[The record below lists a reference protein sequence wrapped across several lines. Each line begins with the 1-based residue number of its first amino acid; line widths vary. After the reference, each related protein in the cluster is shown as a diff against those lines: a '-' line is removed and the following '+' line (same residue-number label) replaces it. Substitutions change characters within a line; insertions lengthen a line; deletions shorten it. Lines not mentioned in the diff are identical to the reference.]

1 MHCPRCGTLNEAAA
15 QHCLQCGAGLELAAL
30 HQELAETH
38 GAVDRLRRYLPAVV
52 ADGVLHDPD
61 RLRGERREITVL
73 FADAVNFTH
82 LSVSLDAESI
92 FNLINAL
99 LSRLVECIHRYDG
112 MVDKFTGDGLMAV
125 FGAPV
130 AHEDDAE
137 LAVRA
142 ALDMQKAAME
152 FESMA
157 RAQLGAPLQIRIGI
171 HSGPAVAGVLGTAQ
185 QTAYTVIGET
195 VNLAARLQSAARP
208 GGILVSSRVHQQ
220 TRPFFNFQPAGS
232 VQVKGFDQ
240 PIVVYEVIGDRSE
253 PLPTRGIAGVS
264 SIFLGHD
271 ADLNRLQT
279 LLAEFLRERRGH
291 VVIVQGEAGMGKSR
305 LIREWLATSPDEV
318 AVWRGHGLPYTEGVG
333 YAAFRALLQ
342 DALRTYAPPDTWE
355 THVSP
360 ALRPFLRQ
368 MLGQPLSVDEQ
379 FAFRN
384 LEPERVKQLTALA
397 FREWL
402 MTEARVRPVILIIDD
417 FHWADDLSRDM
428 LQAAV
433 NLVRDV
439 PVLLCVMTRPQ
450 PEKQLQLDAAVPSI
464 KIELKPLSAEHS
476 RALLGHLVNL
486 GDLPEP
492 IINTI
497 LARSEGNPF
506 YIEEFVRVLIEKEA
520 LKPGEG
526 QWRVVSAV
534 ELQTIDIPTSLGG
547 LMMTRFDR
555 LPKDLQQ
562 VLRSAAVLGL
572 QFAAQLLEE
581 VERRLRGAASVQPV
595 VERLIDMGMLEERR
609 GTGELVYAFS
619 HILSQETIYNSILH
633 SQRPGL
639 HRTVAESIEALYA
652 ADLSTQVEALALH
665 YDRARVREKAM
676 RYTVQAGERARA
688 RFANHEAIEYFSRAL
703 QLSQHLSGY
712 EATRWRAAIGLGE
725 VEQLI
730 GEYEEAIAF
739 YQATLEE
746 WSEASPEDRAWAML
760 KLAQVWDKRGN
771 LQEAQNWLRQA
782 LAQLDRA
789 RGSMPELRAQIYSDL
804 GWLSVRRGD
813 LTAAKDWLEQ
823 GLALVVDTEHYGVL
837 SSVLNR
843 LGAVYYNRSEWKQA
857 ATYVERALELREKL
871 GDIVGYA
878 RSINNLGILKQAS
891 GDWDGALADY
901 QRAVE
906 MHERIGEV
914 EGLALACT
922 NLGVVYTDRGE
933 WEKAEEN
940 LQRSFA
946 IAQRVAHAYELA
958 QAHMNLG
965 RLYLLQ
971 TRWSDCARHLNAAI
985 PLYEEVGAHA
995 NLNLNDAFYLQ
1006 GTLNLEQGQIKA
1018 ARQWAARSYDLLRA
1032 ASASGKEESVE
1043 WGRYQQLIGRIDLA
1057 DRELESAREHLDRS
1071 IVIFRSNE
1079 SQLELGRA
1087 YYWSALLSLRFNQV
1101 SRAHDE
1107 GNLARGIFAT
1117 LGAHADLARVNA
1129 LLREKAN

>member
-1 MHCPRCGTLNEAAA
+1 M
-15 QHCLQCGAGLELAAL
+15 AAL
-30 HQELAETH
+30 QQELAETRD
-38 GAVDRLRRYLPAVV
+38 AVERLRRYLPAVV

-61 RLRGERREITVL
+61 RLHGERREVTVL

-82 LSVSLDAESI
+82 LSVSLDAETI

-99 LSRLVECIHRYDG
+99 LSRLVECIHRYGG

-125 FGAPV
+125 FGAPI

-152 FESMA
+152 LESMA
-157 RAQLGAPLQIRIGI
+157 RAQLGAPLQIRIGV
-171 HSGPAVAGVLGTAQ
+171 HSGPAVAGILGTAQ
-185 QTAYTVIGET
+185 QAAYTVIGET

-208 GGILVSSRVHQQ
+208 AGILVSARVFQQ
-220 TRPFFNFQPAGS
+220 ARAFFNFQTAGS

-271 ADLNRLQT
+271 AELDQLRT
-279 LLAEFLRERRGH
+279 VLAGFVRDRRGQ

-305 LIREWLATSPDEV
+305 LVREWLTSPVGE
-318 AVWRGHGLPYTEGVG
+318 AAIWRGQGLPYTEGVG
-333 YAAFRALLQ
+333 YAAFRSLLQ
-342 DALRTYAPPDTWE
+342 DALRTYASHDTWE
-355 THVSP
+355 THITP

-368 MLGQPLSVDEQ
+368 LLDLPLSADEQ

-402 MTEARVRPVILIIDD
+402 MTEARIRPVILIIDD

-433 NLVRDV
+433 NLVREV

-450 PEKQLQLDAAVPSI
+450 PEKPLQLDATVPGV
-464 KIELKPLSAEHS
+464 KVELKPLSAEHS

-486 GDLPEP
+486 GDLPES

-506 YIEEFVRVLIEKEA
+506 YIEEFVRVLIEKEV
-520 LKPGEG
+520 LKPGDG
-526 QWRVVSAV
+526 QWRVASAV
-534 ELQTIDIPTSLGG
+534 ELQMIDIPTSLGG

-572 QFAAQLLEE
+572 QFAVRLLEE
-581 VERRLRGAASVQPV
+581 VERRLRGVASVQPV

-609 GTGELVYAFS
+609 GVGEPAYAFS

-652 ADLSTQVEALALH
+652 ADLAGQVEALALH

-676 RYTVQAGERARA
+676 RYAVQAGDRARS
-688 RFANHEAIEYFSRAL
+688 RYANHEAIEYYSRAL

-712 EATRWRAAIGLGE
+712 EATRWKAAIGLGE

-746 WSEASPEDRAWAML
+746 WSEANPEDRAWAML

-782 LAQLDRA
+782 LAQLDRV
-789 RGSMPELRAQIYSDL
+789 RGSLPELRAQIYSDL
-804 GWLSVRRGD
+804 GWLSLRRGD

-857 ATYVERALELREKL
+857 AGYVERALELREKL
-871 GDIVGYA
+871 GDVVGYA

-891 GDWDGALADY
+891 GDWDGALTDY

-914 EGLALACT
+914 EGLAQAYT
-922 NLGVVYTDRGE
+922 NLGVLCTDLGD
-933 WEKAEEN
+933 WTQAEDYLRN
-940 LQRSFA
+940 SFN
-946 IAQRVAHAYELA
+946 IAQRIGHPSELA

-971 TRWSDCARHLNAAI
+971 ARWSECAHHLNASI
-985 PLYEEVGAHA
+985 PLYAEVGARA
-995 NLNLNDAFYLQ
+995 NVSLIDAYDLQ
-1006 GTLNLEQGQIKA
+1006 GRLAVEQSQLDSA
-1018 ARQWAARSYDLLRA
+1018 VQWAARCHDLLREFTH
-1032 ASASGKEESVE
+1032 SDSGDSVE
-1043 WGRYQQLIGRIDLA
+1043 WGRYEQLIGRIALGNGDFA
-1057 DRELESAREHLDRS
+1057 KARQHFDRS
-1071 IVIFRSNE
+1071 AAIFKATG
-1079 SQLELGRA
+1079 SQLEYGRA
-1087 YYWSALLSLRFNQV
+1087 MYWSITLSGQL
-1101 SRAHDE
+1101 HDSQQARE
-1107 GNLARGIFAT
+1107 EADVARGIFSS
-1117 LGAHADLARVNA
+1117 LGAKADLARI
-1129 LLREKAN
+1129 EKLNL

>member
-1 MHCPRCGTLNEAAA
+1 MHCPRCGTLNEVAAT
-15 QHCLQCGAGLELAAL
+15 HCVQCGSGLDVATLQ
-30 HQELAETH
+30 QELAETRH
-38 GAVDRLRRYLPAVV
+38 AVDRLRRYLPEVV

-92 FNLINAL
+92 FNLINTL
-99 LSRLVECIHRYDG
+99 LSRLVECIHRYGG

-125 FGAPV
+125 FGAPI

-152 FESMA
+152 FEPMA
-157 RAQLGAPLQIRIGI
+157 RAQLGAPLQIRTGI
-171 HSGPAVAGVLGTAQ
+171 HSGPAVAGILGTAQ

-208 GGILVSSRVHQQ
+208 GGILVSARVYQQ
-220 TRPFFNFQPAGS
+220 TRAFFNFQTAGS

-240 PIVVYEVIGDRSE
+240 PIVVYEAINDRSE

-271 ADLNRLQT
+271 AELNQLRDVSK
-279 LLAEFLRERRGH
+279 AFLHERRGH
-291 VVIVQGEAGMGKSR
+291 VVVVQGEAGMGKSR
-305 LIREWLATSPDEV
+305 LVREWLGAPNGE
-318 AVWRGHGLPYTEGVG
+318 AAIWRGQGLPYTEGVG
-333 YAAFRALLQ
+333 YAAFRSLLQ
-342 DALRTYAPPDTWE
+342 DALRTYESPTAWE
-355 THVSP
+355 KYITP

-368 MLGQPLSVDEQ
+368 LLGQPLSADEQ

-402 MTEARVRPVILIIDD
+402 MTEARTRPVILIIDD

-428 LQAAV
+428 LQAVV
-433 NLVRDV
+433 NLVREV

-450 PEKQLQLDAAVPSI
+450 PEKPLQLAITAPSV
-464 KIELKPLSAEHS
+464 KVELKPLSAEHS

-486 GDLPEP
+486 GDLPEA

-520 LKPGEG
+520 LKPGDG
-526 QWRVVSAV
+526 QWRVASAV

-572 QFAAQLLEE
+572 QFAARLLEE
-581 VERRLRGAASVQPV
+581 VERRLRGSTSVQPV

-609 GTGELVYAFS
+609 GSGELAYAFS

-639 HRTVAESIEALYA
+639 HRTAAESIEALYA
-652 ADLSTQVEALALH
+652 DDLSSQVEALALH

-676 RYTVQAGERARA
+676 RYSVQAGERARA

-712 EATRWRAAIGLGE
+712 EATRWKAAIGLGE

-746 WSEASPEDRAWAML
+746 WSEANPEDRAWAML

-782 LAQLDRA
+782 LSQLDRA
-789 RGSMPELRAQIYSDL
+789 RGSMPELRAQVYSDL
-804 GWLSVRRGD
+804 GWLSLRRGD

-823 GLALVVDTEHYGVL
+823 GLALVVDTEHFGVL

-857 ATYVERALELREKL
+857 AGYVERALELREKL
-871 GDIVGYA
+871 GDVVGYA

-933 WEKAEEN
+933 WAKAEEN

-971 TRWSDCARHLNAAI
+971 ARWSDCSKHLNAAI

-1006 GTLNLEQGQIKA
+1006 STLNLEQGQIKA
-1018 ARQWAARSYDLLRA
+1018 ARQWATRSHELLRA
-1032 ASASGKEESVE
+1032 ATSTNQEESVE
-1043 WGRYQQLIGRIDLA
+1043 WGRYQQIMGRIDLA
-1057 DRELESAREHLDRS
+1057 ETNLASAREHFDRS
-1071 IVIFRSNE
+1071 SAIFRSNGA
-1079 SQLELGRA
+1079 QLELGRVH
-1087 YYWSALLSLRFNQV
+1087 YWSALLSVQLNQV
-1101 SRAHDE
+1101 ARAKDE
-1107 GNLARGIFAT
+1107 VDLARQIFQT
-1117 LGAHADLARVNA
+1117 LGARADLERVNA
-1129 LLREKAN
+1129 LPLGPTP